1 MSEAPVTLLMAVH
14 CHQPV
19 GNFGF
24 VFEEAYAKSY
34 DPFLRVLE
42 RHPGVRMA
50 LHYSGSLLDWL
61 QAHQPGFLGRLRA
74 LVARGQVELL
84 AGGYYEPI
92 LPLIP
97 EADRQAQI
105 ARMRGALKALC
116 GAEATGLWL
125 TERVWEPDLP
135 ATLAGAGIRF
145 TIVDTNQFA
154 HAKPQ
159 LPPRRQVE
167 EDGAWDLLGC
177 YVTEHAGAPVV
188 LFPASR
194 RLRYAMPFRQV
205 QDTIEFLGRLRRDEP
220 VAITFADDGEKFGFW
235 PNTYAWVYEE
245 GWLDQFFS
253 ALEREQAWLRTE
265 TFQGYLDHA
274 APDGRVYLPTGSYE
288 EMLEWSGGN
297 FRNFFVKYAEANAME
312 QQMLRVSRRLAA
324 LRAGVPSR
332 RPRLLAR
339 AHEELYAA
347 QCNCAYWHGVFGG
360 LYLGHLRRAVYQHLI
375 AADHLADQAAGRSA
389 ALDVLDADGDGEDE
403 ARLSTPALAIQL
415 DPGEGCD
422 DGNTQDGDG
431 CDHTC
436 TIESTFCAASSSSSS
451 ANGCPASHPRCGIDP
466 GIQGYPSSDAYSCP
480 AGQMFIGAATEGV
493 AQYNCPLASGLPGG
507 KCYRCQ

>member
-235 PNTYAWVYEE
+235 PNT
-245 GWLDQFFS
+245 
-253 ALEREQAWLRTE
+253 
-265 TFQGYLDHA
+265 
-274 APDGRVYLPTGSYE
+274 
-288 EMLEWSGGN
+288 
-297 FRNFFVKYAEANAME
+297 
-312 QQMLRVSRRLAA
+312 
-324 LRAGVPSR
+324 
-332 RPRLLAR
+332 
-339 AHEELYAA
+339 
-347 QCNCAYWHGVFGG
+347 
-360 LYLGHLRRAVYQHLI
+360 
-375 AADHLADQAAGRSA
+375 
-389 ALDVLDADGDGEDE
+389 
-403 ARLSTPALAIQL
+403 
-415 DPGEGCD
+415 
-422 DGNTQDGDG
+422 
-431 CDHTC
+431 
-436 TIESTFCAASSSSSS
+436 
-451 ANGCPASHPRCGIDP
+451 
-466 GIQGYPSSDAYSCP
+466 
-480 AGQMFIGAATEGV
+480 
-493 AQYNCPLASGLPGG
+493 
-507 KCYRCQ
+507 